1 MLRALLQ
8 PDQAYRII
16 QNEIDPLPLNSQ
28 DDELLDPIFLQA
40 ELALETGE
48 PINPAIQD
56 VRLESPHPAFSR
68 LMAIKARLL
77 NKAGNQKQAEQL
89 FQLAM
94 NKMVNPDPAADPST
108 WTAPYRKYLN
118 LVSMI
123 EAALDLGLWDQA
135 ISTTQKIIELT
146 PDEPLPQV
154 YLARALVLQAEYHNL
169 CETLEVTAH
178 KSSGNPLSIENSI
191 LCQQYLDQARSMLET
206 YQKQPLQIEHG
217 LTYDQIYRWQA
228 RLNIA
233 YHLHDDLYS
242 DPSEILTHQLTYDD
256 SAALISYLHRQ
267 NLLDP
272 GSDSLTRIIKLA
284 RSHPRNP
291 SVILHVALA
300 LQDNNPENAMK
311 SLQSVLQQNP
321 FSKNHTHRFLQHFIS
336 QDCAKSWAG
345 RHRPGSS
352 RSGHRILAGRT
363 QLACPG
369 CAYLQAKLE
378 SQRCHPPSG

>member
-28 DDELLDPIFLQA
+28 DEELLDPIFLQA

-89 FQLAM
+89 FQLAL
-94 NKMVNPDPAADPST
+94 NKMLNPDPAADPST
-108 WTAPYRKYLN
+108 WTAPHRKYLN

-178 KSSGNPLSIENSI
+178 KPSGNPLSSRE
-191 LCQQYLDQARSMLET
+191 
-206 YQKQPLQIEHG
+206 
-217 LTYDQIYRWQA
+217 
-228 RLNIA
+228 LNLVPA
-233 YHLHDDLYS
+233 VS
-242 DPSEILTHQLTYDD
+242 
-256 SAALISYLHRQ
+256 
-267 NLLDP
+267 
-272 GSDSLTRIIKLA
+272 
-284 RSHPRNP
+284 
-291 SVILHVALA
+291 
-300 LQDNNPENAMK
+300 
-311 SLQSVLQQNP
+311 
-321 FSKNHTHRFLQHFIS
+321 
-336 QDCAKSWAG
+336 
-345 RHRPGSS
+345 
-352 RSGHRILAGRT
+352 
-363 QLACPG
+363 
-369 CAYLQAKLE
+369 
-378 SQRCHPPSG
+378 